1 MQGVSFLC
9 ISLEVLKTT
18 TTTNTNIYHPNMAS
32 VLWAKSKEI
41 VVIEPCSN
49 ADMTLMSVIGN
60 GSFTSRGAACHTD
73 AGRENQNVLN
83 IKGKPS
89 HLALPT
95 GSR

>member
-1 MQGVSFLC
+1 
-9 ISLEVLKTT
+9 
-18 TTTNTNIYHPNMAS
+18 
-32 VLWAKSKEI
+32 
-41 VVIEPCSN
+41 VIEPCSN